1 MPHADG
7 KRVWLCTTG
16 LLSNVL
22 KKAKELKVPKDII
35 DRAIKKAEEAKVC
48 ARISAG
54 ASAERALT
62 HARMRAAMH
71 VWCNAGPCMSH
82 AYAYP
87 HAYIYPARRD
97 VQAGGMVIYEGK
109 GPGGVSVMVQCI
121 TGSVLAQGNWMRA
134 QSVGLRFRVRI
145 AGKRCRGCI

>member
-35 DRAIKKAEEAKVC
+35 DRAIKKAEEAKVR

-54 ASAERALT
+54 ASAECVLT
-62 HARMRAAMH
+62 HARMRAATH
-71 VWCNAGPCMSH
+71 VWCNAGLCMSH

-109 GPGGVSVMVQCI
+109 GPGGLSVMVQCI
-121 TGSVLAQGNWMRA
+121 TGRVLAQGNGMGA
-134 QSVGLRFRVRI
+134 QRVGLRLRVRI
-145 AGKRCRGCI
+145 AGKRCRGCV